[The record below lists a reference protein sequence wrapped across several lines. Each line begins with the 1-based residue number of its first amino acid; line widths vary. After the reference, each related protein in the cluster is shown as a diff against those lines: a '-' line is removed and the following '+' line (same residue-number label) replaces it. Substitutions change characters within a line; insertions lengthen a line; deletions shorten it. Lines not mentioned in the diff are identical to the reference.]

1 MIKKDETQKTLFL
14 RKKIIKDKNYSK
26 YLSFSNTNKEVSTN
40 QSNIS
45 NSLNKKSLIKKKNL
59 KSNTIQINYK
69 GFKEKIGKM
78 AYYKI
83 KNLDIND
90 LIFQR
95 EEKLELIKQT
105 KQLQEKKDKI
115 YNVEIMDLKFKLRE
129 KECRKEIA
137 KIQKKMLNINELK
150 EEIYRYYE
158 IILIIIKNI
167 EKNIDSEY
175 VERKNKIEN
184 NINFYINKLD
194 TNFINKFNEI
204 GGFFH
209 YLSDKLKELIEKMN
223 ILSKDYDEIKLRIK
237 SINNE
242 NIHLKKK
249 INEINIINYN
259 LYKKISSIKKKKKE
273 NIDDKNHHSI
283 FYKKLQNN
291 LTKRYIER
299 AKKSKQRITQN
310 NICLHNENT
319 NQTFFTSNNINLLTD
334 KSNIKENLLSLS
346 NNFFSSSSLSN
357 SSNGKEDEKIN
368 LREMNYIIKL
378 KNKIKILKTK
388 IRQMK
393 TKENLPKNAFYD
405 LINQIM
411 EKIKKEESDIII
423 DGINYQ
429 FLNENMKIF
438 PYQSD
443 EIRKRFRD
451 YLFFDPSL
459 YKIFNSK
466 RQQGINYFK
475 FSIFNKE
482 KN

>member
-223 ILSKDYDEIKLRIK
+223 ILSKDYDEVKLRIK
-237 SINNE
+237 SIKNE

-451 YLFFDPSL
+451 YLFFDPGL